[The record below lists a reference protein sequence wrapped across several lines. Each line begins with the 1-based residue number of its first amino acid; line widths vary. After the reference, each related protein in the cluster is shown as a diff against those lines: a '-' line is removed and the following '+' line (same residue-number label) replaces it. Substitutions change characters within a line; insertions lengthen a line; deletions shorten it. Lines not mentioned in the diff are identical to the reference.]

1 MKLLGRLLLLV
12 AGIILLVSAIPTII
26 STIKQINELGWNDFT
41 TIPKKAEL
49 LVKLV
54 LQGIYIPFAISA
66 LFGAIRGKLSFK
78 LFIYA
83 LILIAAIVFYVVTAN
98 KAGNL
103 GNADNVWQLIVGF
116 STPLMYIFGTLFL
129 TFGKK

>member
-1 MKLLGRLLLLV
+1 MKLLGRILLLA
-12 AGIILLVSAIPTII
+12 AGIILLASAIPTII
-26 STIKQINELGWNDFT
+26 STVKQINELGWTDFS
-41 TIPKKAEL
+41 TIPQKGEL

-54 LQGIYIPFAISA
+54 LQGFYIPFAISA